1 MNEIAFSSVI
11 LHTIGMNVAYK
22 IMKSSPFYASLRN
35 DYMVHLGPV
44 FHSVLP
50 CLLINPLQYT

>member
-1 MNEIAFSSVI
+1 
-11 LHTIGMNVAYK
+11 
-22 IMKSSPFYASLRN
+22 MKSSPFYASLRN